1 MLLNSVLQSLGNTAY
16 IPTVTVAWALI
27 NHVAFLQ
34 SRQYI
39 LVGSGEKLVGRVNS
53 TWFHSEKA
61 LFDSIFYL
69 LFKPSRNR
77 TEPWE
82 TYIDGA
88 FFGSKF
94 GQSVKLPH
102 LLSHKRLDNVLRVSI
117 SQ

>member
-16 IPTVTVAWALI
+16 IPTVTVAWELI

-77 TEPWE
+77 TKPWE
-82 TYIDGA
+82 T
-88 FFGSKF
+88 
-94 GQSVKLPH
+94 
-102 LLSHKRLDNVLRVSI
+102 
-117 SQ
+117 